1 MLDVNDLVEGIT
13 KVKVLSLPNFVYQK
27 VGDVG
32 TFSKKGNKY
41 SNFLI
46 GVTFG
51 DLQVGGG
58 DEGLYWFDSKDLEI
72 VENLQK
78 EVTNQSSD
86 VSSQSED
93 LIIYKA
99 RWDEIIEGINDACN
113 MTEEEEEV
121 VKSVLKNNIPFNV
134 VDLKVFDPVIEK
146 EQQTHLDA
154 NFVGIQGNPCFYYRS
169 YFLKQWFWWSEDSEW
184 EECDF
189 DYGDVNDTLPVSF
202 GVGFGINLGGS
213 K

>member
-1 MLDVNDLVEGIT
+1 MLDVNDLVEGVT

-41 SNFLI
+41 NNNII

-51 DLQVGGG
+51 DIQVGGG
-58 DEGLYWFDSKDLEI
+58 EEGLYWFDPKDLEI
-72 VENLQK
+72 VENIQK
-78 EVTNQSSD
+78 EVTNQSP
-86 VSSQSED
+86 D
-93 LIIYKA
+93 LLIYKY
-99 RWDEIIEGINDACN
+99 RWDEIIENLSKPLNCMSD
-113 MTEEEEEV
+113 EEVEV

-134 VDLKVFDPVIEK
+134 VPNLVDHVIEK

-154 NFVGIQGNPCFYYRS
+154 NYVGVGRNGCFYYRS
-169 YFLKQWFWWSEDSEW
+169 DILKQWFYWNGDYEW
-184 EECDF
+184 EGCDF
-189 DYGDVNDTLPVSF
+189 DYNDIDDVLPVSF
-202 GVGFGINLGGS
+202 GES

>member
-1 MLDVNDLVEGIT
+1 MLDVNDLVEGVT

-41 SNFLI
+41 NNNII

-51 DLQVGGG
+51 DIQVGGG
-58 DEGLYWFDSKDLEI
+58 EEGLYWFDPKDLEI
-72 VENLQK
+72 VENIQK
-78 EVTNQSSD
+78 EVTNQSP
-86 VSSQSED
+86 D
-93 LIIYKA
+93 LLIYKY
-99 RWDEIIEGINDACN
+99 RWDEIIENLSKPLNCMSD
-113 MTEEEEEV
+113 EEVEV

-134 VDLKVFDPVIEK
+134 VPNLVDHVIEK

-154 NFVGIQGNPCFYYRS
+154 NYVGVGRNGCFYYRS
-169 YFLKQWFWWSEDSEW
+169 DILKQWFYWNGDYEW
-184 EECDF
+184 EGCDF
-189 DYGDVNDTLPVSF
+189 DYNDVGDVLPVSF
-202 GVGFGINLGGS
+202 GIVIGGS

>member
-1 MLDVNDLVEGIT
+1 MLDVKDLVEGVT
-13 KVKVLSLPNFVYQK
+13 KVKVLSLPHFVYQK

-58 DEGLYWFDSKDLEI
+58 AGGLYWFDSKDLEI
-72 VENLQK
+72 VENIDNK
-78 EVTNQSSD
+78 IPDFPT
-86 VSSQSED
+86 QSED
-93 LIIYKA
+93 LIIYKS
-99 RWDEIIEGINDACN
+99 RWDEIIENLEGSYGMSD
-113 MTEEEEEV
+113 EEV
-121 VKSVLKNNIPFNV
+121 EVIKSVLKNNVPFNV
-134 VDLKVFDPVIEK
+134 VEKPVVIDPVIEK

-154 NFVGIQGNPCFYYRS
+154 NFVGMQGNPCFYYRS
-169 YFLKQWFWWSEDSEW
+169 YILKQWFYWNEDYEW
-184 EECDF
+184 GKCDF
-189 DYGDVNDTLPVSF
+189 YYGYINDMLPVSF
-202 GVGFGINLGGS
+202 GIVIGES